1 MFTKK
6 FDKNGLDS
14 LFSKEIPQEIN
25 AIVDFD
31 KNGVTPVV
39 MASEAYNKYLELYL
53 NFKVNVQNKKFSAF
67 NEFSKQKCKT
77 AIRELPMQSAYYY
90 IAGQLLEKERTED
103 FAESLLIETIKQFP
117 NGELNE
123 QLRKKYD
130 L

>member
-1 MFTKK
+1 
-6 FDKNGLDS
+6 
-14 LFSKEIPQEIN
+14 
-25 AIVDFD
+25 
-31 KNGVTPVV
+31 
-39 MASEAYNKYLELYL
+39 
-53 NFKVNVQNKKFSAF
+53 
-67 NEFSKQKCKT
+67 
-77 AIRELPMQSAYYY
+77 MQSAYYY